1 MGQLILVTEHNVDMF
16 SAGDSNAK
24 VTINNDNE
32 VGERREGDE
41 LKERVIIS
49 S

>member
-1 MGQLILVTEHNVDMF
+1 MGQLILVTERHVDMF
-16 SAGDSNAK
+16 SAGDSKAK